1 LYRQARQCHDAFV
14 QIIAVPQRGQGGSF
28 EAPGSVRACWVEV
41 FGFDV
46 IR

>member
-14 QIIAVPQRGQGGSF
+14 QIMAVPQRGHGASS
-28 EAPGSVRACWVEV
+28 ELPGALLALAGCS
-41 FGFDV
+41 GFAA